1 MLRHHL
7 KQRLSQAEDIDP
19 TSGLAN
25 MLDVMLVF
33 CCGLMVALVLSWNL
47 QSVLFSDVS
56 PQEKERLLEAIRN
69 AIEVQQAR
77 ELDEVPDFLDSGGG
91 GSGFLEMGT
100 VYQDPET
107 GKLIL
112 IQSQ

>member
-7 KQRLSQAEDIDP
+7 RQRLSQEEDIDP
-19 TSGLAN
+19 TNGLAN

-56 PQEKERLLEAIRN
+56 PEEKERLLEAIRN
-69 AIEVQQAR
+69 VIEVEQAH
-77 ELDEVPDFLDSGGG
+77 ELDEVPDVQAGGG
-91 GSGFLEMGT
+91 DGSGFAEMGT

-112 IQSQ
+112 IKN